1 MSSFSDYTENR
12 ILDHLFRAVA
22 STAPATVYLALF
34 TVAPTDAGG
43 GTQVTGGGYARQAI
57 TFGAAS
63 GGAIANTVAV
73 SFTASGAAY
82 GAVVAVGIF
91 DALTVGNMLAWAPIT
106 SATVNDGD
114 TLQFPIGD
122 IDVTLT

>member
-12 ILDHLFRAVA
+12 VLDHLFRAVA